1 MKNFLLFL
9 VMLAGLATARAQSEI
24 NVYDSKPKETGEEAD
39 DKKVKLPPVKMGF
52 TFATHVDYLSSET
65 LTNDMTKNRVSGAW
79 GFVTNLQ
86 LKALAPNYYLST
98 GFNINSLS
106 ARVLGNASENYLV
119 DKDTVAVVGDHEH
132 LLRLKY
138 FDLPLMLHLETG
150 TANRRFA
157 LFGDI
162 GFNVGYLL
170 KSRALTTHTPADL
183 SPDEFATEVRDDM
196 RKVRADFVVGGG
208 IGLPIDGQSM
218 ICVNIRYNYG
228 LTCITNTDKPAI
240 PELKLSS
247 LNYLSF
253 GLAVLF

>member
-1 MKNFLLFL
+1 
-9 VMLAGLATARAQSEI
+9 MLAGMATAYAQSEI
-24 NVYDSKPKETGEEAD
+24 NVYESKPMETVQDGD
-39 DKKVKLPPVKMGF
+39 DKKAKLPPVKMGF
-52 TFATHVDYLSSET
+52 SFAAHINHLSSET
-65 LTNDMTKNRVSGAW
+65 LTDEMTKNRVSGSW
-79 GFVTNLQ
+79 GFVTNIQ

-106 ARVLGNASENYLV
+106 AKVLGNSFEYYIV
-119 DKDTVAVVGDHEH
+119 DKDTVTVTGEHEH

-138 FDLPLMLHLETG
+138 FKIPMMLHLETG

-162 GFNVGYLL
+162 GFNVSYLL
-170 KSRALTTHTPADL
+170 RSRCLTTHTPADL
-183 SPDEFATEVRDDM
+183 SPDEFTTEVRDDM

-208 IGLPIDGQSM
+208 LGLPIDGQSM
-218 ICVNIRYNYG
+218 LSVHIRYNYG
-228 LTCITNTDKPAI
+228 LTGITNTDKPKV

-253 GLAVLF
+253 GLTVLF